1 MSSSQKSI
9 KYECNITYLALI
21 VLFLSILVYFGGR
34 GLKKPWGRYVNGVR
48 FQKKIGF
55 PIFLAKDKNL
65 TPRQVE
71 IPK

>member
-1 MSSSQKSI
+1 MST
-9 KYECNITYLALI
+9 NTAHLALM
-21 VLFLSILVYFGGR
+21 VLFLSIIVYFWGR
-34 GLKKPWGRYVNGVR
+34 DSKKPLVQYINGVQ
-48 FQKKIGF
+48 FQKDFGI